1 VARVAEKDYAK
12 IGASR
17 ITFPSQQNLKPKILV
32 YARNKKGKTTF
43 LTSVGRM
50 NILIADPEHGT
61 SKMKTKDPH
70 IWPIR
75 RWADMDEFYQF
86 CRLSLPCPKCKPEHD
101 FTWAGVDGMTRIT
114 NMALR
119 FVMKRE
125 EERNLDRQPGMVDRR
140 DYGKSGELVKELL
153 TNFHNLDMG
162 VVYTAQERQ
171 EEAQDSEE
179 DSDSEAQE
187 SVYVP
192 DLPKGVRGM
201 TNSLV
206 DVIGRLYVVKAV
218 VKGEEKPQR
227 RLWLGES
234 TKYDT
239 GYRSEYRLPEFVKYP
254 TIPKLV
260 NLMETGS
267 AK

>member
-1 VARVAEKDYAK
+1 MATRAPEKDYAK

-17 ITFPSQQNLKPKILV
+17 ITFPSQQSLMPKILV

-43 LTSVGRM
+43 LTSAGRM
-50 NILIADPEHGT
+50 NILVADPEHGT

-75 RWADMDEFYQF
+75 RWADMDDFYQF
-86 CRLSLPCPKCKPEHD
+86 CRMGLPCPKCKPEHD

-119 FVMKRE
+119 FVMKKE
-125 EERNLDRQPGMVDRR
+125 EERNLDRQPGMVDR
-140 DYGKSGELVKELL
+140 
-153 TNFHNLDMG
+153 
-162 VVYTAQERQ
+162 Q

-179 DSDSEAQE
+179 DPDNEAQE

-239 GYRSEYRLPEFVKYP
+239 GYRSEYRLPDYVKYP
-254 TIPKLV
+254 SIPKLV
-260 NLMETGS
+260 KLMETGS